1 MSKIMY
7 DFHESIVCTPK
18 SVHVNVAAGYE
29 VLYGFGEQ
37 SDSVAQVSDS

>member
-7 DFHESIVCTPK
+7 DFHEIIVCTPK
-18 SVHVNVAAGYE
+18 SVHMTVAAGYE
-29 VLYGFGEQ
+29 VLYSFGEL